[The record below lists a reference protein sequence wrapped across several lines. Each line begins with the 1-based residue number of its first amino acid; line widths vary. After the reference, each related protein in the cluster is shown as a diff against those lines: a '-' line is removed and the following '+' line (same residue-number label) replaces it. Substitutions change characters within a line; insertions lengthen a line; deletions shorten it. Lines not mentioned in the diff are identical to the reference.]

1 MGGILYKKAR
11 VGLYSVGL
19 EAYWGQFGNLKSRIY
34 AYNKFIEKR
43 LEVDAQVFNF
53 GLVDTIEKSR
63 EAGQYF
69 NANNVDIILLHAGTY
84 ATSSLVLP
92 IHQRCQAKVIVLSLQ
107 PTSQINYNETTIG
120 EWLAQCV
127 ACPIPEF
134 TNVLHRANIQYVV
147 ISGLLG
153 LDQQLPNVLSGEV
166 TNHRSEAKRAWYEI
180 LEWVLAAKVK
190 RNLQETTIGFLGNT
204 YSGMLDM
211 YSDFTMVQAQTGV
224 HIEVLEMCDLDALLK
239 DVDST
244 MIEEKQKEMLDIFNI
259 SEDSSFDPLVRKPTE
274 EQLNWACKTAAALQ
288 LLVES
293 KKLDAL
299 TYYYHGASGNKYEQL
314 QSGFILGHS
323 LLTANGIPCA
333 GEGDL
338 KTAIAMK
345 ICDILQ
351 IGGSY
356 SEIVATDYDRET
368 ILLGHDGPFHLKI
381 ADGKPILRGMGV
393 YHGKQGTGVSVEAKV
408 KTGPVTT
415 LGVTQT
421 VDGKL
426 KFIVSEGQSTDDEIM
441 LIGNTQ
447 THLKFD
453 LPPDLYME
461 KWFKEAP
468 THHCALAIGH
478 NASVIKKVAYMLNIP
493 VSYI

>member
-1 MGGILYKKAR
+1 MRNLYKKAR

-19 EAYWGQFGNLKSRIY
+19 ETYWGQFENLKSRIH
-34 AYNKFIEKR
+34 AYNDFIEEK
-43 LEVDAQVFNF
+43 LEGDAEVFNF

-63 EAGQYF
+63 EAGNYF

-92 IHQRCQAKVIVLSLQ
+92 IHQRCQAKVLILSLQ
-107 PTSQINYNETTIG
+107 PTPQIKYSETTTG

-134 TNVLHRANIQYVV
+134 ANALHRSNIQHVI

-153 LDQQLPNVLSGEV
+153 LDKQLPSVKNEEKTSD
-166 TNHRSEAKRAWYEI
+166 RPEAKRAWSEI
-180 LEWVLAAKVK
+180 LEWVQAAKVK
-190 RNLQETTIGFLGNT
+190 RNLQDTTVGFLGNT

-224 HIEVLEMCDLDALLK
+224 HIEVLEMCDLDVYLNEVK
-239 DVDST
+239 PV
-244 MIEEKQKEMLDIFNI
+244 MIEEKQKEMLEFFSI
-259 SEDSSFDPLVRKPTE
+259 SEDSSSDSLVKKPTE
-274 EQLNWACKTAAALQ
+274 EQLHWACKVASAQQ
-288 LLVES
+288 LLVQS
-293 KKLDAL
+293 KKIDAL
-299 TYYYHGASGNKYEQL
+299 TYYYHGAPGNSYEQL

-323 LLTANGIPCA
+323 LLTAKGIPCA

-338 KTAIAMK
+338 KTVIAMK
-345 ICDILQ
+345 VCDLLEV
-351 IGGSY
+351 GGSY
-356 SEIVATDYDRET
+356 SEIIATDYERGT

-426 KFIVSEGQSTDDEIM
+426 KFIVSEGYSTEDEIM
-441 LIGNTQ
+441 PIGNTQ
-447 THLKFD
+447 THVKFD

-461 KWFKEAP
+461 NWFKESP

-478 NASVIKKVAYMLNIP
+478 NESVIRKVGYMLNIP
-493 VSYI
+493 VSCV